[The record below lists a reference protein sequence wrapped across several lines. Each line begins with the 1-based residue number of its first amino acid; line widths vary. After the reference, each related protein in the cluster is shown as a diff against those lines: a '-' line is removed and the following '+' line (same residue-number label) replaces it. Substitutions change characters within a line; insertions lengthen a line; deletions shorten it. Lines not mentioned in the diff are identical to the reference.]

1 MLFSVDGVIFLGV
14 VDNLDFNWF
23 HMGDTNAADV
33 VVGVVGVDDGV
44 DGDVGW

>member
-1 MLFSVDGVIFLGV
+1 MLFSVDGVIFLV

-33 VVGVVGVDDGV
+33 VVGVVGVGV
-44 DGDVGW
+44 GVGGDVGS